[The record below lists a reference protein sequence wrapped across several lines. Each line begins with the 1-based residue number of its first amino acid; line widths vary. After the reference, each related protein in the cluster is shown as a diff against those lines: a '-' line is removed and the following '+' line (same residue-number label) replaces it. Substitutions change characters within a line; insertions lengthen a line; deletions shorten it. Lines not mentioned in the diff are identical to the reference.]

1 MPVLLFLAA
10 FLPQPSAAAP
20 LGARQD
26 AEAVARTVLARDT
39 RHFADSPAGRSCV
52 SAAMNET
59 TFDPMRRN
67 WDSIAPK
74 SNPHA
79 QGGPKAPFS
88 AVSDLLWWE
97 RLARGTSKAPVPLV
111 DSRMARALSSSIARI
126 LAAGERPPWFRTI
139 DPSWL
144 PAGVG
149 LCEPGV
155 EQRVLILDS
164 PVVDGDTAFI
174 GTEYRCP
181 LCGQGLIYAL
191 RRTAAGWQIVAV
203 HEEWVS

>member
-1 MPVLLFLAA
+1 MPVFPFIAALLL
-10 FLPQPSAAAP
+10 QPSAAAP
-20 LGARQD
+20 LGTQPD
-26 AEAVARTVLARDT
+26 AEAVIRTVLARDT

-52 SAAMNET
+52 SPAMSET

-74 SNPHA
+74 SKPHA
-79 QGGPKAPFS
+79 RGGPKAPFS

-97 RLARGTSKAPVPLV
+97 RLARGTSKKPVPLV
-111 DSRMARALSSSIARI
+111 DSGEARLLSSSIARI

-139 DPSWL
+139 DPDWL

-164 PVVDGDTAFI
+164 PALDGDTAFI

-181 LCGQGLIYAL
+181 LCGRGLIYAL